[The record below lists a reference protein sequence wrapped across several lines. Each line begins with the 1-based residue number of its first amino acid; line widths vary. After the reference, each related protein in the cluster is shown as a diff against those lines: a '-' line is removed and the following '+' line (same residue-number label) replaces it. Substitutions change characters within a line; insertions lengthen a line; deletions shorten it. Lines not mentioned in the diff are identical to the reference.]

1 MSKDKD
7 NLSLHRGNLD
17 AFRQAYHECEGDT
30 FMFEGREMDKR
41 YAMYALQYWD
51 SEQERVD
58 KTIRNN

>member
-7 NLSLHRGNLD
+7 NLSLHKGNLG

-58 KTIRNN
+58 KAIRNN